1 MTIKDVA
8 KAAGVSPAAVSRYLN
23 GGSLS
28 EEKKKIIKKTIE
40 ETGYRPTV
48 AAQMMRTGKQKQV
61 GVLVP
66 KIYSDSVAQIV
77 EGATDRL
84 QGQGYVVVLGDTGS
98 DEVKELDYMA
108 LMEANQ
114 ASGIIIMGTTVTPV
128 REDAYRSCKIPVV
141 VTGQN
146 ISGIPCVYHD
156 DFNAAKALMSRILE
170 RKRSNIAYIGVTDKD
185 PQAGKARRLG
195 VEAAFSEAKRP
206 LEDLIVRITDFDA
219 KGGYE
224 ATRSLLKTNPH
235 LDGLMCATDTIAL
248 GAMRALFESGR
259 TPGKEVSIAGIGDSW
274 TDTYSLIP
282 LTTAHFFYRQ
292 CGEDAAQMLLSVI
305 EDSNND
311 VPIPARQMCLEYQI
325 IDRGSI

>member
-8 KAAGVSPAAVSRYLN
+8 KVAGVSPAAVSRYLN

-28 EEKKKIIKKTIE
+28 EKKREIIKKTIE

-61 GVLVP
+61 GILVP

-77 EGATDRL
+77 EGATEQL
-84 QGQGYVVVLGDTGS
+84 QEKGYVVVLGNTGS
-98 DEVKELDYMA
+98 NEVKELDYMS

-114 ASGIIIMGTTVTPV
+114 ASGLIIMGTTVTPV
-128 REDAYRSCKIPVV
+128 REDAYRACKIPVII
-141 VTGQN
+141 TGQN

-156 DFNAAKALMSRILE
+156 DYNAAKDLMARILNK
-170 RKRSNIAYIGVTDKD
+170 KRSNVAFIGVTDKD
-185 PQAGKARRLG
+185 PQAGRARRMG
-195 VEAAFSEAKRP
+195 VEDAFMKAGRKR
-206 LEDLIVRITDFDA
+206 EDLLIEITDFDA

-224 ATRSLLKTNPH
+224 AMQKLLLRDPH
-235 LDGLMCATDTIAL
+235 IDGVMCATDSIAL
-248 GAMRALFESGR
+248 GAMRALFEAGR

-292 CGEDAAQMLLSVI
+292 CGEDAAQMLLSMI
-305 EDSNND
+305 ENVDNIDS
-311 VPIPARQMCLEYQI
+311 IPSRQMCLEYKI
-325 IDRGSI
+325 IERGSI